1 MTTEKVRDNEWVVF
15 DDRGFNV
22 GSLIYEEWGG
32 SYNFFPAPDIGLDS
46 QELVEILE
54 LMDA

>member
-1 MTTEKVRDNEWVVF
+1 MTTEKVRENEWVVF

-32 SYNFFPAPDIGLDS
+32 SYNFFSAPDIGLDS